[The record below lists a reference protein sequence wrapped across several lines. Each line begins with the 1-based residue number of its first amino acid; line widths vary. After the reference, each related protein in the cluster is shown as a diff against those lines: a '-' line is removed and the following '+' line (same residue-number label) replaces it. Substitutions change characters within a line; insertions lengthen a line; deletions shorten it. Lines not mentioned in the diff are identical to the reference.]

1 MAANTQAGTVKIL
14 WVDATV
20 DFASTSAQTS
30 TDSSGITVTG
40 AALGDPVILGNF
52 TTLLANA
59 AYQAYVSAADE
70 VKVRLNNETS
80 GALDPASQVFR
91 IGVVKLVAYS

>member
-1 MAANTQAGTVKIL
+1 MATNTQAGTVKIL
-14 WVDATV
+14 WTTATV

-40 AALGDPVILGNF
+40 AALGDPVILGSD
-52 TTLLANA
+52 TTWLANA
-59 AYQAYVSAADE
+59 NYSAYVSAADE

-80 GALDPASQVFR
+80 GALDPASQVFTV
-91 IGVVKLVAYS
+91 GVVKLQAYS